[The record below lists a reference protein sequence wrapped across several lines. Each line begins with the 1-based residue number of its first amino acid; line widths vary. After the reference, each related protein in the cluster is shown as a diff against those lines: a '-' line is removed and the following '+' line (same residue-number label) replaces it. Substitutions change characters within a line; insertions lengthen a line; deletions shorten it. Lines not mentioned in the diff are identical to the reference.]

1 VERLPRSKLLRS
13 IAVEVLGEE
22 KGGRVWSRIEII
34 GDIALIKK
42 PLTSD
47 SITIEDLHVLAQ
59 TLLERLPYVRSVWAA
74 VSPVEGAFKTRRFI
88 HLAGER
94 RTKTIYKEH
103 GCKFLVDITR
113 VFITPRL
120 SYEHRRIADL
130 VRPGEIVV
138 NMFAGAGLFSV
149 IIACH
154 SSPRKVYSIDIN
166 PDAYKY
172 MVENIRL
179 NRVEE
184 VVEPILGDAAKV
196 VEERLRG
203 AATRVLMPLPELALD
218 YLPYALEAIKR
229 RGTIHVY
236 LHVHTPKGG
245 DPLEES
251 KNLVTHRLE
260 ELGIRS
266 YRVLGARRVRSV
278 GPRRLQTVVDVEVE
292 R

>member
-1 VERLPRSKLLRS
+1 LKS
-13 IAVEVLGEE
+13 IAVEVLGED

-47 SITIEDLHVLAQ
+47 NITIEDLRALAQ
-59 TLLERLPYVRSVWAA
+59 ALLEALPYVRSVWAA

-88 HLAGER
+88 HLAGEK
-94 RTKTIYKEH
+94 RTETIYREH
-103 GCKFLVDITR
+103 GCKFLVDIAK

-120 SYEHRRIADL
+120 SYEHRRIASL
-130 VRPGEIVV
+130 VRPGETVV
-138 NMFAGAGLFSV
+138 NMFAGAGLFSI

-179 NRVEE
+179 NRVED
-184 VVEPILGDAAKV
+184 VVEPILGDAARII
-196 VEERLRG
+196 EERLRG
-203 AATRVLMPLPELALD
+203 VATRVLMPLPELALD
-218 YLPYALEAIKR
+218 YLPYALEAL
-229 RGTIHVY
+229 RGRGVIHVY
-236 LHVHTPKGG
+236 LHVHAPKGG

-251 KNLVTHRLE
+251 KNLVANRFQ
-260 ELGIRS
+260 ELGVRS
-266 YRVLGARRVRSV
+266 YRVLGARKVRSV
-278 GPRRLQTVVDVEVE
+278 GPRKLQTVVDVEVE
-292 R
+292 K